1 MRHHRTPKGSGEGS
15 CSSMPFFLANPF
27 LWFSLAA
34 LIPVALHLLH
44 RKRPRPIRFAAL
56 RFLRTAMERSRR
68 SRRLTQCATLLMRVL
83 ILLALAAAFAQP
95 LLRFARFLPEGRRVL
110 VIVLDSSASMQ
121 ALEGGVSRFEIGRT
135 WALDL
140 LQGLREDDLVAVL
153 APGSGQPRLVFPP
166 VSSHREVIQAL
177 SELRCGWGRGDLLEM
192 VSDCLKREEGIL
204 RGVELHLFSDFQ
216 QSDCNL
222 SLLAEIGTDLQQRRG
237 VLFCNRIA
245 RGRPGSCGFTEVQF
259 MPPAIIASGTYQAR
273 ASVRSSENFSGAN
286 VLRLMQ
292 NGFEQGQ
299 TSIELLPGESGKA
312 TLQGNPGESAEGE
325 ISGYLELEP
334 DSFLAD
340 NRFYFSLPR
349 LAGIPALLVGGNGAR
364 DTFFLEKAI
373 SPGGHASTLV
383 IPRRMDWDSFLSL
396 DVGDFSFLFLC
407 NPQTLD
413 QAAVRK
419 ITTFA
424 ERGGIVV
431 IFPGENQAV
440 TEDVLRTFSCWEK
453 LSLKAENLDSES
465 NWNVVLN
472 DQNEVMAKS
481 VAGKLPPPWKLPLR
495 KRLKLELPA
504 GQMVPWMFEEGGPF
518 ALSAQLGAGQMWL
531 FSITA
536 NRDWSDWPITPFFFV
551 FMQELIRNAA
561 GARQNSLITE
571 VGGVLP
577 LSWPGR
583 ETEMLFEL
591 LAPNGKT
598 RNLALQRPV
607 EHAAFL
613 VSGFDE
619 PGIYSLSGGG
629 FRRLLAANVPSREGQ
644 LAVYGASELQ
654 ASAGKFPLCI
664 SETPAELLEQLS
676 EQRQGRP
683 LWPLLLL
690 LAFFLSMLEVL
701 FANIRSRQ
709 KQPPA
714 RLQELLK

>member
-1 MRHHRTPKGSGEGS
+1 
-15 CSSMPFFLANPF
+15 MPFFLANPF

-44 RKRPRPIRFAAL
+44 RKRPRPIPFAAL
-56 RFLRTAMERSRR
+56 RFLRTAIERSRR

-83 ILLALAAAFAQP
+83 IILTLAFAFAQP
-95 LLRFARFLPEGRRVL
+95 LLRFAHFLPEGRRVL

-121 ALEGGVSRFEIGRT
+121 VLEGGVSRFEIGRT

-153 APGSGQPRLVFPP
+153 APGSAQPRLVFPP
-166 VSSHREVIQAL
+166 VSSHREVSRAL
-177 SELRCGWGRGDLLEM
+177 SELQCGWGRGDMLEL

-222 SLLAEIGTDLQQRRG
+222 SSLLADIGADLQQRRG

-245 RGRPGSCGFTEVQF
+245 RGRPGSCGFTDVQF
-259 MPPAIIASGTYQAR
+259 MPPAIIASGSYQAR
-273 ASVRSSENFSGAN
+273 ASVQASENFSGAN
-286 VLRLMQ
+286 VIRLVQ
-292 NGFEQGQ
+292 NGLEQGQ
-299 TSIELLPGESGKA
+299 ASVELLPGESGKA
-312 TLQGNPGESAEGE
+312 TLQGHPDDSAEGE
-325 ISGYLELEP
+325 VCGYLELEP
-334 DSFLAD
+334 DSFPAD

-396 DVGDFSFLFLC
+396 DIAEFSFLFLC
-407 NPQTLD
+407 NPQDLGQTALH
-413 QAAVRK
+413 K
-419 ITTFA
+419 ITSFA
-424 ERGGIVV
+424 ESGGIVA

-440 TEDVLRTFSCWEK
+440 TQEVMRTFSCLKE
-453 LSLKAENLDSES
+453 LSLEQENLDSGS
-465 NWNVVLN
+465 NWNLILN
-472 DQNEVMAKS
+472 DQSEAMSKS
-481 VAGKLPPPWKLPLR
+481 VAGKLSPPWKLPLR
-495 KRLKLELPA
+495 KRLKLSVPA
-504 GQMVPWMFEEGGPF
+504 GQVVPWLYEEGGAF
-518 ALSAQLGAGQMWL
+518 ALSARLGNGKIWL

-536 NRDWSDWPITPFFFV
+536 NRDWSDWPVTPFFFV
-551 FMQELIRNAA
+551 FMQEFIRNAA
-561 GARQNSLITE
+561 GARQSNLITD

-583 ETEMLFEL
+583 EVEMHFEL
-591 LAPNGKT
+591 ITPQGKT
-598 RNLALQRPV
+598 RNLLLQRPA

-613 VSGFDE
+613 ISGFEE
-619 PGIYSLSGGG
+619 PGIYQLKAGGYQRSL
-629 FRRLLAANVPSREGQ
+629 AVNVPSREGQ
-644 LAVYGASELQ
+644 MAVFGTPELQ
-654 ASAGKFPLCI
+654 AAAGKFPVCI

-714 RLQELLK
+714 KLQELLS